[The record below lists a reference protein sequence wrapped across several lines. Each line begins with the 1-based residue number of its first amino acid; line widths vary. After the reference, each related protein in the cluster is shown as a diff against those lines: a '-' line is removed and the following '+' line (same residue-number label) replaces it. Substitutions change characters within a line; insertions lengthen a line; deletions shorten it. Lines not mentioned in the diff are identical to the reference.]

1 MKRQLTLNK
10 RLANINYKEQNNIL
24 TNKIRK
30 AKSSLN
36 LQCPESF
43 TFFKSKHFR
52 NGNWKRKYCLI
63 YLQKISKSLIISRIS
78 AVNAE
83 K

>member
-1 MKRQLTLNK
+1 MKRQLILNK
-10 RLANINYKEQNNIL
+10 RLENINYIQQNNIL

-52 NGNWKRKYCLI
+52 NGQYKNICK
-63 YLQKISKSLIISRIS
+63 KINIIFL
-78 AVNAE
+78 
-83 K
+83 

>member
-1 MKRQLTLNK
+1 MKRQLILNK
-10 RLANINYKEQNNIL
+10 RLENMNYIQQNNIL

-52 NGNWKRKYCLI
+52 SGQSKNLRK
-63 YLQKISKSLIISRIS
+63 KINIIILYYSE
-78 AVNAE
+78 N

>member
-1 MKRQLTLNK
+1 MKRQLILNR
-10 RLANINYKEQNNIL
+10 RLDNINYIEQNNIL
-24 TNKIRK
+24 ANKIRK

-43 TFFKSKHFR
+43 TFFKSKHFKKGQSK
-52 NGNWKRKYCLI
+52 NICKKIYKYNILK
-63 YLQKISKSLIISRIS
+63 YS
-78 AVNAE
+78 E

>member
-1 MKRQLTLNK
+1 MKPQLILNRKLNK
-10 RLANINYKEQNNIL
+10 INYIEQNKIL

-43 TFFKSKHFR
+43 TFFKSKHFK
-52 NGNWKRKYCLI
+52 NGSPKNIRK
-63 YLQKISKSLIISRIS
+63 
-78 AVNAE
+78 
-83 K
+83 

>member
-1 MKRQLTLNK
+1 MKRQLILNR
-10 RLANINYKEQNNIL
+10 RLENINYKEQNDIM

-52 NGNWKRKYCLI
+52 NGNWKNICKRI
-63 YLQKISKSLIISRIS
+63 YK
-78 AVNAE
+78 
-83 K
+83 

>member
-30 AKSSLN
+30 AKSTLN

-43 TFFKSKHFR
+43 TFFKSKEFR
-52 NGNWKRKYCLI
+52 NGKSKNIRKKKYNIFLL
-63 YLQKISKSLIISRIS
+63 YS
-78 AVNAE
+78 E